1 MDESNGK
8 FDMNEDDRDEFQ
20 GYEFDK
26 FCFLNDE
33 DKEKLSN
40 FYDTDKDIFDI
51 KEIDNFENNIK
62 NQFFNNNEI
71 DKNKYYH
78 DNRIPNMEEEKKDN
92 SRNKNQTKRD
102 NENNIYFSCNG
113 FFQNINP
120 QSKLDEELPK
130 SYECPQNNVLFKKKL
145 ISQLEENNK
154 NNLTLKKT
162 KRPNLHKKNKKVKNP
177 KFTNRKRG
185 RVSSIKANSTSNYR
199 KIHNKFSLDN
209 KITKVKSFIFKVLT
223 SAFNILSDKLTK
235 YKKHLHQ
242 ICGKQAYHQKVY
254 LDQKLMKK
262 QLKNILN
269 DTKDNYNK
277 NLINEQSKNEKIN
290 MFLELKLED
299 IFNYLRYRIENGIT
313 GTKKILEKEKAHNF
327 CFLEDLNL
335 YSLYLSELG
344 KRNND
349 DKKIIGD
356 QIKED
361 FVKLINKR
369 KSKEEKNIYSKKFL
383 E

>member
-1 MDESNGK
+1 
-8 FDMNEDDRDEFQ
+8 
-20 GYEFDK
+20 
-26 FCFLNDE
+26 
-33 DKEKLSN
+33 
-40 FYDTDKDIFDI
+40 
-51 KEIDNFENNIK
+51 
-62 NQFFNNNEI
+62 
-71 DKNKYYH
+71 
-78 DNRIPNMEEEKKDN
+78 
-92 SRNKNQTKRD
+92 
-102 NENNIYFSCNG
+102 
-113 FFQNINP
+113 
-120 QSKLDEELPK
+120 
-130 SYECPQNNVLFKKKL
+130 
-145 ISQLEENNK
+145 
-154 NNLTLKKT
+154 
-162 KRPNLHKKNKKVKNP
+162 
-177 KFTNRKRG
+177 
-185 RVSSIKANSTSNYR
+185 
-199 KIHNKFSLDN
+199 
-209 KITKVKSFIFKVLT
+209 
-223 SAFNILSDKLTK
+223 
-235 YKKHLHQ
+235 
-242 ICGKQAYHQKVY
+242 
-254 LDQKLMKK
+254 MKK

-327 CFLEDLNL
+327 CFLE
-335 YSLYLSELG
+335 YLSELG